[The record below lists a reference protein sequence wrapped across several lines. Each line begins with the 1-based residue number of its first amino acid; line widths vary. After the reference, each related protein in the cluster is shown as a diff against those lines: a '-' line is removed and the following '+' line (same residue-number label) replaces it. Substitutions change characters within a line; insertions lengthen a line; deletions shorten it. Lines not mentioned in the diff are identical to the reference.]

1 MATEAQQTS
10 SPQVLEAAW
19 LRELCLEHGADD
31 VGFVSI
37 DEPSMSEEKPQALDM
52 MPGTKTLIS
61 IVRRMN
67 RDNIRSRARSIGNAE
82 IFNTGHDI
90 DETADAIVKAL
101 DALGIRAAN
110 PSMAFPMDMS
120 RYVAPRFW
128 GIQHKSVA
136 VAAGLGHMGIH
147 RNVIHPRFGNF
158 IILSTVVTEA
168 RVDEY
173 SKPIHYNPCVGCNL
187 CVAVCPVGAIKVDAE
202 FDFLAC
208 YQHNYR
214 QHMTGFREWI
224 QRVADSDD
232 GEDYPEHF
240 GEAETAA
247 MYQNLASKPID
258 YLSGYCL
265 SVCPAGED
273 VIGPFLHDRKQ
284 HVRDVVKPLQ
294 KREEVVYVVDG
305 SSAEAHVQKRFPHKR
320 TRHVTNAPRP
330 DFDLLGTAPVPPA
343 PEDDA

>member
-1 MATEAQQTS
+1 MAVESRHAS
-10 SPQVLEAAW
+10 EPAVLDAAW

-37 DEPSMSEEKPQALDM
+37 DDPSMVDERPYALEV
-52 MPGTKTLIS
+52 MPGTKTLIGM
-61 IVRRMN
+61 VRRTN
-67 RDNIRSRARSIGNAE
+67 RDNIRSRARSVGNAE

-90 DETADAIVKAL
+90 DETNDAIVKEL

-110 PSMAFPMDMS
+110 PSTAFPMELP
-120 RYVAPRFW
+120 RYGAPRVW
-128 GIQHKSVA
+128 GLQHKTVA

-158 IILSTVVTEA
+158 IILSTVLTEA

-173 SKPIHYNPCVGCNL
+173 SKPIDYNPCLGCNL

-214 QHMTGFREWI
+214 QHMSGFREWV
-224 QRVADSDD
+224 QRIAESDD
-232 GEDYPEHF
+232 GDDYPNHF
-240 GEAETAA
+240 GEAQTAA

-284 HVRDVVKPLQ
+284 HVREIVKPLQ
-294 KREEVVYVVDG
+294 QREEVIYVSEG
-305 SSAEAHVQKRFPHKR
+305 SSAEAHLRKRFPHKR
-320 TRHVTNAPRP
+320 PSYVTNTPRL
-330 DFDLLGTAPVPPA
+330 DFDLVETSPAPPA
-343 PEDDA
+343 PEDAA

>member
-1 MATEAQQTS
+1 MAVGAEWTS
-10 SPQVLEAAW
+10 APEVLEAAW

-37 DEPSMSEEKPQALDM
+37 DDPSMAEERPQALDV

-61 IVRRMN
+61 FVRRMN
-67 RDNIRSRARSIGNAE
+67 RDNIRSRARSLPNAE
-82 IFNTGHDI
+82 VFQAGHDI
-90 DETADAIVKAL
+90 DETADAVVKAL
-101 DALGIRAAN
+101 DAQGIRAAN

-158 IILSTVVTEA
+158 IILATILTEA

-173 SKPIHYNPCVGCNL
+173 SKPIDYNPCLGCNL

-224 QRVADSDD
+224 QRVVDSDD
-232 GEDYPEHF
+232 ADDYPERF

-284 HVRDVVKPLQ
+284 HVREVVKPLQ
-294 KREEVVYVVDG
+294 QREEVVYVSEG
-305 SSAEAHVQKRFPHKR
+305 SSAEAHVRKRFPHKR
-320 TRHVTNAPRP
+320 PRFVTNAPRP
-330 DFDLLGTAPVPPA
+330 DFDLVGPQSTPPA
-343 PEDDA
+343 PADAE